1 MEDLMKGKLGDLEK
15 EARRLQAGG
24 RKRRV
29 AVDLGGAALE
39 GWENLVTRAKVKAV
53 DQGGVLTLLVLHGGT
68 KVEAVLELLPEPRRE
83 EAPGKKAGKV

>member
-1 MEDLMKGKLGDLEK
+1 MKGKLGDLEK

-24 RKRRV
+24 RKRHV

-39 GWENLVTRAKVKAV
+39 GWENLVTRAKAKAV

-68 KVEAVLELLPEPRRE
+68 KVMSVLEHLPEPRNE
-83 EAPGKKAGKV
+83 DAKEKQAGKE

>member
-1 MEDLMKGKLGDLEK
+1 MENFMKGKLGDLEK

-39 GWENLVTRAKVKAV
+39 GWENLVSRAQAKAV

-68 KVEAVLELLPEPRRE
+68 KVEAVLEDLPEPRRE
-83 EAPGKKAGKV
+83 EAQGKKVGKV

>member
-1 MEDLMKGKLGDLEK
+1 MKVKLGDLEK

-39 GWENLVTRAKVKAV
+39 GWENLVRRGKAKAV
-53 DQGGVLTLLVLHGGT
+53 DQGGVLTLLVLNGGT
-68 KVEAVLELLPEPRRE
+68 RVEAVLEGLPELRKE
-83 EAPGKKAGKV
+83 EAPGKPADKM